1 MKKNDSPARF
11 GSSALE
17 NGPLKK
23 ATILALLAAVLVV
36 RLVYLGLFHDR
47 LFSGPS
53 TQFEQAFAAMGLLE
67 GKGVTTFAEPP
78 VVVAADDPDRFV
90 DPEQYQISNSAR
102 ISYIKEV
109 PGYGFFLAALWKI
122 FGAKTWLAAQI
133 VQLLLELLAAWGI
146 YRLALRA
153 FGGRAAFWAVLIF
166 AFLFHEAR
174 ASVIPY
180 KDIVLLYVM
189 LGIAFLAVR
198 VFEGRG
204 RPWIPFAG
212 LCALTGLGYY
222 FMPNILLYPFFLIA
236 AFLVLKKIK
245 IRTAAA
251 LAVLAAVIVGS
262 AVLPYQAHVRA
273 HRAEPGVTAPLFWYR
288 FWLGSQVRAFY
299 STEEERFQDFLRE
312 RITATGKSLEDVCK
326 DEFLAGVK
334 ANPLGYAAKTVKK
347 LLYGT
352 FLVYGNG
359 GDASYSTSFSKYK
372 SDNPRAG
379 FFDYAKSRPVRILGM
394 ILGTLSASILFPLS
408 LVGVF
413 LLFRAKKT
421 ALAFFFLQ
429 IPLYY
434 ILLHMFFHY
443 EARYLVGTLPGYL
456 PLVGFVF
463 ARAAGR
469 WGGRNSLK
477 SRLPA

>member
-1 MKKNDSPARF
+1 MKKNDSPARV
-11 GSSALE
+11 GSTAPE

-23 ATILALLAAVLVV
+23 ATVFGLLAVVLVV
-36 RLVYLGLFHDR
+36 RLIYLGLFHDR

-53 TQFEQAFAAMGLLE
+53 TQFEQAFVAMGLLE

-78 VVVAADDPDRFV
+78 VVVAADDPDRFI
-90 DPEQYQISNSAR
+90 DPEQYKISNSAR

-122 FGAKTWLAAQI
+122 SGTKTWLAAQI
-133 VQLLLELLAAWGI
+133 IQLLLELLAAWGI
-146 YRLALRA
+146 YRLTVRA

-198 VFEGRG
+198 IFEGRG
-204 RPWIPFAG
+204 RSWIPFAG
-212 LCALTGLGYY
+212 LSALTGLGYY
-222 FMPNILLYPFFLIA
+222 FRPKILIYPFFLVTA
-236 AFLVLKKIK
+236 LLVLKKIK
-245 IRTAAA
+245 FQTAAVFV
-251 LAVLAAVIVGS
+251 LLAAVVVG
-262 AVLPYQAHVRA
+262 AAILPYQAHVRA
-273 HRAEPGVTAPLFWYR
+273 HRTEPGVTAPLFWYR

-312 RITATGKSLEDVCK
+312 RIAATGKSLEDVCK
-326 DEFLAGVK
+326 EEFLAGVK

-372 SDNPRAG
+372 SDNPQAG
-379 FFDYAKSRPVRILGM
+379 FLNYAKSRPIRILGM
-394 ILGTLSASILFPLS
+394 IFGTFSASILFPLS

-421 ALAFFFLQ
+421 ALALFFLQ

-434 ILLHMFFHY
+434 IFLHMFFHY

-456 PLVGFVF
+456 PLAGFVL
-463 ARAAGR
+463 AQTVGR
-469 WGGRNSLK
+469 WSGKRPTSAAT
-477 SRLPA
+477 SA